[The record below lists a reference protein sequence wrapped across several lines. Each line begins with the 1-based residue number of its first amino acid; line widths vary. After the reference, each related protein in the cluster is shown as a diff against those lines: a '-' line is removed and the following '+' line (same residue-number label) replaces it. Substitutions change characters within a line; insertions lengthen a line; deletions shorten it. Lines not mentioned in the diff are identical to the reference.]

1 MPTAGPLGGFCHPDE
16 GGEVACVGSPLLS
29 CPPPFL
35 GAPSPSSERTVR
47 ALCRHGYEANAD
59 AEDGGGVGAGGWP
72 PLAQPGEDEYTA
84 LLRLDDA
91 AGSAGRACP
100 PQVLAMLP
108 TTTVGQGGERG
119 IGADGASSCC
129 ICMETIVTGNVVRR
143 LPCCHLFHSRC
154 IDKWLGV
161 KGVCPVDQRAVK
173 DMLGS

>member
-1 MPTAGPLGGFCHPDE
+1 MVGAGGYGGNGRV
-16 GGEVACVGSPLLS
+16 GGGGGGGAGGGGVG
-29 CPPPFL
+29 
-35 GAPSPSSERTVR
+35 GI
-47 ALCRHGYEANAD
+47 GGGGG
-59 AEDGGGVGAGGWP
+59 GGGVGAGGWP